1 MTRSSNA
8 PYDPQYFPLLITG
21 IWARL
26 LARFLR
32 FCEHVTIDSKDEGPV
47 RLYLRPSQRYFI
59 EEVFA
64 GFAVGLHDFVVTK
77 GRQLGIST
85 VLWAFE
91 LFWLTRFSLQAM
103 HVTDDEPNKEIH
115 RDIVQGMYLSLPRHL
130 SRGAPRV
137 ANRLELAWHN
147 TRNPQ
152 TGKVWRASRL
162 MWAFANRQ
170 KTGQL
175 GRSRGANFIL
185 GDELDSWGDK
195 DAPASLDAARSSTHP
210 YRAYFWVGT
219 GQGYTLLYSLWEQ
232 AQDSTSSKAIFVGWW
247 RDPERVVTRD
257 ERAKWAVY
265 GQPAP
270 TQEETEWGDEVFRR
284 YEVRVSRQQ
293 LAWWRWTLAEGKG
306 INGDV
311 AKMMQEHPWC
321 LSGGTRV
328 STTRGIIPLAEAVA
342 GDVTESGEALGVYPQ
357 GVRDV
362 VLATTRDGRILVGT
376 SDHPME
382 APDGSIV
389 RLGES
394 RGHLLPLR
402 APRFA
407 AELYRLRWELFGGVQ
422 CEMTV
427 DEAWGRFLGY
437 FAGDGCFHNG
447 YLSIT
452 CDAKDTDVVEDAT
465 ALMVRLFGGAHP
477 RLVGRRRGNPDR
489 LGWVEVR
496 RGCAEF
502 PALARR
508 LGIWKDDKPHRRV
521 CVPEAIFRSPQS
533 VVREFLRGL
542 FEADGFNAYHARSVA
557 LFSKWPAFLR
567 DIQILL
573 LGFGITSRI
582 RPQVRVLRG
591 QAHGGAMLR
600 LRSREAALFNECVGF
615 IGVRKRSR
623 DDHKPFDTHPSLP
636 IEMTDE
642 VLSVEPATAEM
653 VYDITIAQ
661 RHTFSA
667 NGLVSHNCP
676 EQSFQA
682 SGSEFLSPQTCLH
695 VRRRLMQA
703 PAALHYRYD
712 WGPYFDSKADPLEI
726 IESERGRATKPER
739 RPELATLTMW
749 EPPQRD
755 HVYVLA
761 GDPAYG
767 SGPEADRFAATVWR
781 CHPDAMVQAAEYAT
795 PLGAMY
801 QYAWVLAHLAG
812 AYRIDADD
820 HLILEIGGPGRA
832 VHEEL
837 ERMASYAF
845 GLTPATVRALTPEER
860 MRGPH
865 CAEPTCR
872 ERATVM
878 DRTRE
883 IPLCGRHAALLRKSA
898 DDITAVLSGIQ
909 HFLYRRID
917 SITGQQAWH
926 FNTTTENRIQI
937 FEQLRD
943 TVERGALVVRSPML
957 AEELAALR
965 REDSGRIEAGGI
977 AKDDLA
983 FTAALAV
990 HCWLQN
996 VVPEIEDRI
1005 APLVTPRDA
1014 PEHAGEAMLRR
1025 FVRGLDRQAP
1035 SVAGPMPYGLPRIGP
1050 GRGRR

>member
-1 MTRSSNA
+1 VTRSSNA
-8 PYDPQYFPLLITG
+8 PYEPQDARITG
-21 IWARL
+21 QWARL
-26 LARFLR
+26 LALFLR

-64 GFAVGLHDFVVTK
+64 GFALGIHDFVVVK

-103 HVTDDEPNKEIH
+103 HVVDDEPNKEIQ
-115 RDIVQGMYLSLPRHL
+115 RDIVQAMYLSLPRHL
-130 SRGAPRV
+130 SRGTPRV
-137 ANRLELAWHN
+137 ANRLELAWNN
-147 TRNPQ
+147 TKNPK

-185 GDELDSWGDK
+185 ADELDSWGDK

-247 RDPERVVTRD
+247 RDPERVVTRE

-270 TQEETEWGDEVFRR
+270 TQEETEWGDEVYRR
-284 YEVRVSRQQ
+284 YDVRVSRQQ

-306 INGDV
+306 INGDA
-311 AKMMQEHPWC
+311 AKMMQEHPW
-321 LSGGTRV
+321 
-328 STTRGIIPLAEAVA
+328 
-342 GDVTESGEALGVYPQ
+342 
-357 GVRDV
+357 
-362 VLATTRDGRILVGT
+362 
-376 SDHPME
+376 
-382 APDGSIV
+382 
-389 RLGES
+389 
-394 RGHLLPLR
+394 
-402 APRFA
+402 F
-407 AELYRLRWELFGGVQ
+407 
-422 CEMTV
+422 
-427 DEAWGRFLGY
+427 
-437 FAGDGCFHNG
+437 
-447 YLSIT
+447 
-452 CDAKDTDVVEDAT
+452 
-465 ALMVRLFGGAHP
+465 
-477 RLVGRRRGNPDR
+477 
-489 LGWVEVR
+489 
-496 RGCAEF
+496 
-502 PALARR
+502 
-508 LGIWKDDKPHRRV
+508 
-521 CVPEAIFRSPQS
+521 
-533 VVREFLRGL
+533 
-542 FEADGFNAYHARSVA
+542 
-557 LFSKWPAFLR
+557 
-567 DIQILL
+567 
-573 LGFGITSRI
+573 
-582 RPQVRVLRG
+582 
-591 QAHGGAMLR
+591 
-600 LRSREAALFNECVGF
+600 
-615 IGVRKRSR
+615 
-623 DDHKPFDTHPSLP
+623 
-636 IEMTDE
+636 
-642 VLSVEPATAEM
+642 
-653 VYDITIAQ
+653 
-661 RHTFSA
+661 
-667 NGLVSHNCP
+667 P

-695 VRRRLMQA
+695 VRRRLIQA
-703 PAALHYRYD
+703 PPAMHYRYD
-712 WGPYFDSKADPLEI
+712 WGPYFDSKADPLEVI
-726 IESERGRATKPER
+726 AGDRPRSGEPER

-812 AYRIDADD
+812 AYKIDSDD

-845 GLTPATVRALTPEER
+845 GLTPASVRALTPDER
-860 MRGPH
+860 MRAPL
-865 CAEPTCR
+865 CAEPSGCR
-872 ERATVM
+872 ERASVV
-878 DRTRE
+878 DRLRE
-883 IPLCGRHAALLRKSA
+883 IPLCHRHAALLRKSA

-983 FTAALAV
+983 FTSALAV

-1014 PEHAGEAMLRR
+1014 PAHPGEAMLRS
-1025 FVRGLDRQAP
+1025 FVRGLDREP
-1035 SVAGPMPYGLPRIGP
+1035 STATGPAPYGMPRIGP